1 MLKKTNTKLKTYF
14 KFANLDHETVMI
26 EYTNL
31 RRLTQIIINKYFFA
45 LFIISPLIS
54 LAQTED
60 STLTKKT
67 KNYSISGL
75 YQNGYVFPTNDFV
88 KGVNA
93 EKELINAFQTFSVR
107 FSQQSYGKNLW
118 EQVYNYPHWGIGLS
132 VYDFYNPE
140 EIGNPIALYGFFDAP
155 FKRWDK
161 LTFNYEIGFGA
172 TFNWRKFDPITNTN
186 NIAIGAGKSFYI
198 DAGLNL
204 LYELTEH
211 LDVETGFSLTH
222 FSNGAL
228 KKPNFGLNTVAPK
241 ISVKYNFDERHNFI
255 KHKIP
260 DFQPKKEWI
269 ISAFIGGTN
278 VIFDS
283 VNVDIQEKYE
293 GVTFPIIGLTTTLNW
308 HTWRM
313 SKFGL
318 GMAFNY
324 NGSVNAQVAVDNN
337 ELEVKNGLFANKIQ
351 ISISPSYEFVVNRFS
366 LILQPAFYLYRKKLV
381 NQTPVFHQRIG
392 LKYHFTEDFFAG
404 ITLRD
409 YQFHVSDFVEWNI
422 GYRIKWK

>member
-1 MLKKTNTKLKTYF
+1 M
-14 KFANLDHETVMI
+14 
-26 EYTNL
+26 
-31 RRLTQIIINKYFFA
+31 RKYIFV
-45 LFIISPLIS
+45 LLCISPLIS
-54 LAQTED
+54 LAQSVDT
-60 STLTKKT
+60 TLLKT
-67 KNYSISGL
+67 TNNYSISGL

-88 KGVNA
+88 RGGNA
-93 EKELINAFQTFSVR
+93 EKELINAFQTFSIR

-118 EQVYNYPHWGIGLS
+118 EQIYNYPHWGIGLS

-140 EIGNPIALYGFFDAP
+140 EIGNPIAIFGFFDAP
-155 FKRWDK
+155 FKRWDR

-172 TFNWRKFDPITNTN
+172 TFNWRRFDPVSNSS
-186 NIAIGAGKSFYI
+186 NIAIGAGESFYI

-211 LDVETGFSLTH
+211 FDVETGLSLTH

-241 ISVKYNFDERHNFI
+241 ISIKYNFDERHDFI

-260 DFQPKKEWI
+260 EFQPEKEWI
-269 ISAFIGGTN
+269 ISTFIGGTN

-293 GVTFPIIGLTTTLNW
+293 GVTFPVVGITTTLNW
-308 HTWRM
+308 HIWRM
-313 SKFGL
+313 SKIGI

-337 ELEVKNGLFANKIQ
+337 ELEVKDGLFTDKIQ
-351 ISISPSYEFVVNRFS
+351 ISIFPSYEFVVNRFS
-366 LILQPAFYLYRKKLV
+366 LILQPAFYIYRKKLV

-409 YQFHVSDFVEWNI
+409 YKFHVSDFVEWNI

>member
-1 MLKKTNTKLKTYF
+1 M
-14 KFANLDHETVMI
+14 
-26 EYTNL
+26 
-31 RRLTQIIINKYFFA
+31 RKYIFV
-45 LFIISPLIS
+45 LLCISPLIS
-54 LAQTED
+54 LAQSVDTTALK
-60 STLTKKT
+60 SKN
-67 KNYSISGL
+67 NYSISGL

-88 KGVNA
+88 RGGNA
-93 EKELINAFQTFSVR
+93 EKELINAFQTFSIR
-107 FSQQSYGKNLW
+107 FSQQSYGKKLW
-118 EQVYNYPHWGIGLS
+118 EQIYNYPHWGIGLS

-155 FKRWDK
+155 FKRWDR

-172 TFNWRKFDPITNTN
+172 TFNWKRFDPISNSS
-186 NIAIGAGKSFYI
+186 NIAIGAGESFYI

-211 LDVETGFSLTH
+211 LDVETGLSLTH

-241 ISVKYNFDERHNFI
+241 ISIKYNFDERHDFI

-260 DFQPKKEWI
+260 EFQPEKECI
-269 ISAFIGGTN
+269 ISTFIGGTN

-283 VNVDIQEKYE
+283 VDVDIQEKYE
-293 GVTFPIIGLTTTLNW
+293 GITFPVAGITTTLNW
-308 HTWRM
+308 HIWRK
-313 SKFGL
+313 SKIGI
-318 GMAFNY
+318 GMAFTY

-337 ELEVKNGLFANKIQ
+337 ELEVKDGLFTDKIQ
-351 ISISPSYEFVVNRFS
+351 ISIFPSYEFVVNRFS
-366 LILQPAFYLYRKKLV
+366 LILQPAFYIYRKKLV

-392 LKYHFTEDFFAG
+392 LKYHFTEDFFVG

-409 YQFHVSDFVEWNI
+409 YDFHVSDFVEWNI
-422 GYRIKWK
+422 GYSIKWK

>member
-1 MLKKTNTKLKTYF
+1 MRAFIVVIFLFPYLCYAQSTDKQNNSFLR
-14 KFANLDHETVMI
+14 NL
-26 EYTNL
+26 
-31 RRLTQIIINKYFFA
+31 
-45 LFIISPLIS
+45 S
-54 LAQTED
+54 L
-60 STLTKKT
+60 
-67 KNYSISGL
+67 GGM
-75 YQNGYVFPTNDFV
+75 YQNGYVFPTNDFIRGNNAV
-88 KGVNA
+88 KDT
-93 EKELINAFQTFSVR
+93 IDAFQTFSIK
-107 FSQQSYGKNLW
+107 FSKQTVGRNKW
-118 EQVYNYPHWGIGLS
+118 EQLYKYPIWGIGIS
-132 VYDFYNPE
+132 IYDFHNPK
-140 EIGNPIALYGFFDAP
+140 EIGMPIALYGFFNAP
-155 FKRWDK
+155 LERWDK
-161 LTFNYEIGFGA
+161 LTLNYELGFGA
-172 TFNWRKFDPITNTN
+172 TFNWKSFDPITNKY
-186 NIAIGAGKSFYI
+186 NIAIGAGESFYI

-211 LDVETGFSLTH
+211 FDVETGFSLTH

-241 ISVKYNFDERHNFI
+241 ISIKYNFDERHDFI

-260 DFQPKKEWI
+260 EFQPEKEWI
-269 ISAFIGGTN
+269 ISTFIGGTN

-293 GVTFPIIGLTTTLNW
+293 GVTFPVVGITTTLNG
-308 HTWRM
+308 HIWRM
-313 SKFGL
+313 SKIGI

-337 ELEVKNGLFANKIQ
+337 ELEVKDGLFTDKIQ
-351 ISISPSYEFVVNRFS
+351 ISIFPSYEFVVNRFS
-366 LILQPAFYLYRKKLV
+366 LILQPAFYIYRKKLV

-409 YQFHVSDFVEWNI
+409 YKFHVSDFVEWNI